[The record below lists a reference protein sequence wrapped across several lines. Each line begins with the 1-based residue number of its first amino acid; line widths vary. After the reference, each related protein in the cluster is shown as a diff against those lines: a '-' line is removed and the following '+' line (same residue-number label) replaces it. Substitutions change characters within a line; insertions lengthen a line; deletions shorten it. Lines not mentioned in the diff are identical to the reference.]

1 MATIGRPKKNNP
13 YEKSDDGIAIV
24 RIIIDF
30 LQIFMPITLAKRVV
44 AMILLCA
51 GLPTSHIAELS
62 GLCDRTVRNLLTS
75 MQTDSTESLL
85 SIKRGSGLKRKTS
98 GLEAEIVAEIEKENY
113 HTRQQIADMIE
124 EKFHVH
130 VSVASV
136 GRLLKKKRNQAAK
149 EWVVASKSRHR
160 KTTIIL

>member
-1 MATIGRPKKNNP
+1 MANIGRPKKINP
-13 YEKSDDGIAIV
+13 YEKSNDGIAIV
-24 RIIIDF
+24 KKIIDF
-30 LQIFMPITLAKRVV
+30 LQVFMPITLAKRVV

-62 GLCDRTVRNLLTS
+62 GLCDRSVRNLLTS
-75 MQTDSTESLL
+75 METDNTENLL

-98 GLEAEIVAEIEKENY
+98 GLEEEIVAEIEKKNY

-130 VSVASV
+130 ISVSSV
-136 GRLLKKKRNQAAK
+136 GRLLKKT
-149 EWVVASKSRHR
+149 ESSG
-160 KTTIIL
+160 